1 MRDPRSWTPG
11 RPETYTG
18 DQKKQLDRKW
28 VRLATVLVYVLSV
41 SLAAGL
47 LAVYYDVIWR
57 PTSGPG
63 RTGTGSSVNIN
74 MCSGNNFINGPGTGP
89 EEPSPVDHPTGP
101 SPLRTTAEPPA
112 VTAEDPSN
120 LATHRPA
127 DLDGSGLDDLRGY
140 W

>member
-11 RPETYTG
+11 LGSAERGKPATYTG
-18 DQKKQLDRKW
+18 DRKADRKW

-47 LAVYYDVIWR
+47 LAVYYSLIWR
-57 PTSGPG
+57 PSAGPG
-63 RTGTGSSVNIN
+63 QTGTGSSVNMN

-89 EEPSPVDHPTGP
+89 EEPSPVVPPTGP
-101 SPLRTTAEPPA
+101 
-112 VTAEDPSN
+112 EDPSN

-127 DLDGSGLDDLRGY
+127 DPDGSGMDDLRDGY